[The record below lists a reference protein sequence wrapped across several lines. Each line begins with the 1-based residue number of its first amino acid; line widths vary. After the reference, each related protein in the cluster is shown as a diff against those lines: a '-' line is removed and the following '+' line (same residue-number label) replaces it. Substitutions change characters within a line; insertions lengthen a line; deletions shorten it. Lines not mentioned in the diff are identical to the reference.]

1 MKTLLNL
8 SPNGELGLAKIRQVA
23 MQNRLKTKK
32 SELIELS
39 IEIAVQA
46 FEKIE
51 ENEFKKLTGL
61 KK

>member
-51 ENEFKKLTGL
+51 SKEFKKLTGL

>member
-46 FEKIE
+46 FEKID

>member
-39 IEIAVQA
+39 IEIAVQT

-51 ENEFKKLTGL
+51 SKEFKKLTGL

>member
-1 MKTLLNL
+1 MKTLLDL

-51 ENEFKKLTGL
+51 SKEFKKLTGL